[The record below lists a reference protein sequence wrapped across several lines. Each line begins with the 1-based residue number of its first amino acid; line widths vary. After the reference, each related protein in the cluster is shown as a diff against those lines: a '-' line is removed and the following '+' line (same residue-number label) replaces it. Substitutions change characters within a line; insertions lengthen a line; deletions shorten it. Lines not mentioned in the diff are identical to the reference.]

1 MKVNVISVFMCSFRV
16 RRGNSQIVYKTVWAE
31 NVEHCDFISKVIA
44 NALFYTCL
52 APNECSKYFRGLK
65 HLGCFPGNVLGNEL
79 LGNCIIKH
87 YKENCHRIVPFL
99 LTHVM
104 LLVRIMRD
112 CAGICELCDRMR
124 FLINYAGS
132 HHRTISEALYKTFW
146 SLDLRQ
152 LQKNT

>member
-1 MKVNVISVFMCSFRV
+1 M
-16 RRGNSQIVYKTVWAE
+16 
-31 NVEHCDFISKVIA
+31 
-44 NALFYTCL
+44 
-52 APNECSKYFRGLK
+52 
-65 HLGCFPGNVLGNEL
+65 GNEL

-132 HHRTISEALYKTFW
+132 HHRTISEALFIV
-146 SLDLRQ
+146 Q
-152 LQKNT
+152 LHYFLVEKLSSKHIVKVANKIN